1 MDIEKTIKNLK
12 ARHFSVQHFAS
23 GEEACK
29 YLLGEIKDTSVGIG
43 GSKTVDQ
50 LGLYDKLVAN
60 GNEVFWHWREPGLE
74 TLDKENAAKVFIS
87 SANAIAETGEIINID
102 GRGNRL
108 AGQVYGRKT
117 VYIVAGTNKICPDF
131 ESAVFRAHNTAA
143 VQNCKRFPAKTP
155 CKIDDKCHDCRSP
168 ERVCNAMLVLWGP
181 MMDMDKVEIVLI
193 DEELGM

>member
-29 YLLGEIKDTSVGIG
+29 YLLGKIKNTSVGIG

-117 VYIVAGTNKICPDF
+117 VYIIAGTNKICPDF